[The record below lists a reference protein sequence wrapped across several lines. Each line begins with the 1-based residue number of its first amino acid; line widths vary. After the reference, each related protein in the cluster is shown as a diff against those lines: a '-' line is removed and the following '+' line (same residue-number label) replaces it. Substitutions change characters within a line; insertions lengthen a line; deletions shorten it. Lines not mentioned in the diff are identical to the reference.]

1 MNFSVV
7 SDGSVVFTKFKRR
20 DTRVAPYVSYKKNG
34 AIRHRLLSCI
44 AFRRV
49 LFHNYLYKSGHL

>member
-1 MNFSVV
+1 MNFSAV

-20 DTRVAPYVSYKKNG
+20 DTRVALYVSYKKNG

-44 AFRRV
+44 VFRRA
-49 LFHNYLYKSGHL
+49 LFHNCLYKSGHL

>member
-20 DTRVAPYVSYKKNG
+20 DTRVALYVSYKKNG
-34 AIRHRLLSCI
+34 AIRHRRLFCTE
-44 AFRRV
+44 FRRA
-49 LFHNYLYKSGHL
+49 LFRNYLYKSNHL

>member
-34 AIRHRLLSCI
+34 AIRHRLLSLMPLGWF
-44 AFRRV
+44 A
-49 LFHNYLYKSGHL
+49 L

>member
-20 DTRVAPYVSYKKNG
+20 DTRGALYVSYKKNG
-34 AIRHRLLSCI
+34 AIRHRLLSFI

-49 LFHNYLYKSGHL
+49 LFHNCLYKSNHL

>member
-20 DTRVAPYVSYKKNG
+20 DTRVALYVSYKKNG
-34 AIRHRLLSCI
+34 AIRHRLLFCT
-44 AFRRV
+44 AFHCG
-49 LFHNYLYKSGHL
+49 LFRIK